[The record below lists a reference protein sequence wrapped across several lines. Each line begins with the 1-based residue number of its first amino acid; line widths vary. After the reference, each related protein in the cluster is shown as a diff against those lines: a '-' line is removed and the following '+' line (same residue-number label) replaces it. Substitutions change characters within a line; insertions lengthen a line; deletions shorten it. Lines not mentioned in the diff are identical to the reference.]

1 MDRNIT
7 NKTKITIDSQK
18 EMSKNFFLT
27 INIIV
32 TVISLAFLIL
42 GIVTKNNINIIFSFL
57 LAAFFWTFYAKLVL
71 RSFKKKNLLFD
82 DAHFYT
88 YFFNEDEIL
97 IQLSNHDEIK
107 RESTIKYDE
116 ITKIKE
122 TNDYIIIYLSRLTA
136 YPIDKSGM
144 ENNNNI
150 IEFLNEKGSKRR

>member
-42 GIVTKNNINIIFSFL
+42 GILTKNYINIIFSCL
-57 LAAFFWTFYAKLVL
+57 LATFFWAFYAKLVL
-71 RSFKKKNLLFD
+71 RSFKKKNILFD
-82 DAHFYT
+82 DNHFYT
-88 YFFNEDEIL
+88 YFFNDDEIL
-97 IQLSNHDEIK
+97 IQLSNQDEIK

-122 TNDYIIIYLSRLTA
+122 TKDYIIIYLSRLTA
-136 YPIDKSGM
+136 YPIIKDDFK
-144 ENNNNI
+144 NNI
-150 IEFLNEKGSKRR
+150 LELLKDKNVSIRR